1 MPGSPCGEAGHM
13 SGRGMQRVGWRQH
26 VRAELERRE
35 RSGRGLR
42 GLLERHEK
50 LQDRLETQQTLL
62 AEKLLQAGEASGPPL
77 DLASLRVQHEM
88 EAAELRRE
96 REELRQQVALFTNML
111 RETEAE
117 NQEQRARAGRLSQA
131 SAALRHQYEELQC
144 KAWLLSREAE
154 GLRRELERAQ
164 ALLQGARQERLQ
176 LEARWVREKALEAQR
191 LNCANEREERYRQK
205 VACLREKLRRAR
217 GPSAS
222 LVFKP
227 GAESAISDGG
237 SFGTSCEEA
246 ETPEHAEPMEEAS
259 PTECFIPGEKGGDS
273 TPAGSCSS

>member
-191 LNCANEREERYRQK
+191 LNCANEREER
-205 VACLREKLRRAR
+205 
-217 GPSAS
+217 
-222 LVFKP
+222 VFKP

-273 TPAGSCSS
+273 TPAAAVPEP